1 MAKPQRKTINDA
13 LAEIAAQA
21 PAPVRRDHVETD
33 SVPRVTGSRIDVG
46 RDHISHDIAAFLQVT
61 HDHMERDH
69 VGRDHVPGS
78 HVALGTDDD
87 GYRLRIRREKPHVSL
102 YAHPRVFKAIRD
114 LAMAQRKKPHDLYV
128 EGLRLMLARYGL
140 DFDELDGT
148 PARPGRK

>member
-21 PAPVRRDHVETD
+21 PTPAGCDHVETD
-33 SVPRVTGSRIDVG
+33 SAPRVTGPRIDVG
-46 RDHISHDIAAFLQVT
+46 RDHAPHDTATLLQVAR
-61 HDHMERDH
+61 DHME
-69 VGRDHVPGS
+69 RDHVPGS
-78 HVALGTDDD
+78 HVAPGTDDD
-87 GYRLRIRREKPHVSL
+87 GYRVRIRREKPHVSL

-128 EGLRLMLARYGL
+128 EGLRLMLAQYGL

-148 PARPGRK
+148 PARLGRR